1 MENHVDF
8 ELSGYHWKV
17 KSEYA
22 DDFRRRIIPLALSG
36 KDSPDLRVV
45 SRKHARDSFI
55 VSASDSCPEV
65 FVKIH
70 KNYKPRD
77 RVKALILPSRARA
90 EWRAGS
96 MMLASGLPIAE
107 PLGYGELRRGGI
119 VAGCVLMVRAL
130 GNCQK
135 LSNHLYDNYYGKPPT
150 VPAGERDEFLTA
162 LGALIRRMHN
172 AGFRHPDLHTGNI
185 MMDGGESPPRLW
197 LVDLHS
203 VAHTMLLSD
212 RARAADLAK
221 LVFSLRGFLS
231 DPQLCEI
238 LAAYRPEAGQV
249 ETSAWLGRLLDAAD
263 SLRKKRVKSR
273 TKRCLRTSGSFVVE
287 KTGDRKLYR
296 CRDFSADTVLGYVER
311 HGEIIASS
319 GPGLVKGSAK
329 SVLTRFE
336 SSAGSD
342 EYIYVKEF
350 KNTGLIRLLEIIFYT
365 HRGRRAWKAGHRLL
379 HLGIPG
385 AGLIALVESGRFGMT
400 DTSYLIM
407 KEIPDATRL
416 NVFLLQRYFRISG
429 GLTSE
434 EALEKRE
441 LIHMGARALRE
452 FHSEKIYHKDLSAK
466 NLLVRLAGDGCP
478 HFYCVD
484 TDSIQFPPRLSLRR
498 KMKNLGQL
506 NGLPACVT
514 TADRVRFYKE
524 YFELQTLT
532 PMHKFLIRIIRRISR
547 SRIIRSKH
555 VDERIRANFPLDEQ
569 AYEDITSV

>member
-8 ELSGYHWKV
+8 ELSGYRWKI

-36 KDSPDLRVV
+36 KDSPGLRVV

-55 VSASDSCPEV
+55 VSASDSCPET

-70 KNYKPRD
+70 KNYKSRD
-77 RVKALILPSRARA
+77 WLKALILPTRARA

-96 MMLASGLPIAE
+96 RMLASGLPVAE
-107 PLGYGELRRGGI
+107 PLGYGELRKGGI
-119 VAGCVLMVRAL
+119 AAGCALIVRAL
-130 GNCQK
+130 ENCKK
-135 LSNHLYDNYYGKPPT
+135 LSSHLHDNYRGGPPR

-162 LGALIRRMHN
+162 FGALIRRMHD
-172 AGFRHPDLHTGNI
+172 AGFRHPDLHADNI
-185 MMDGGESPPRLW
+185 MVDGRESPPRLW

-203 VAHTMLLSD
+203 VTHTALLSD
-212 RARAADLAK
+212 RARTADLAK
-221 LVFSLRGFLS
+221 LIFSLRGFLS
-231 DPQLCEI
+231 EPQLCEI
-238 LAAYRPEAGQV
+238 LAAYRPEAGHE
-249 ETSAWLGRLLDAAD
+249 ETAARLGRLLNAAD

-273 TKRCLRTSGSFVVE
+273 AKRCLKTSGSFVVE
-287 KTGDRKLYR
+287 KTGGRKLYR
-296 CRDFSADTVLGYVER
+296 RRDFSADAVLGYVER

-350 KNTGLIRLLEIIFYT
+350 KNTGLIRLLEMIFYT

-379 HLGIPG
+379 RLGIPG
-385 AGLIALVESGRFGMT
+385 AELIALVESGRFGMT

-407 KEIPDATRL
+407 KEIPNATRL
-416 NVFLLQRYFRISG
+416 NAFLLQRYFRISG

-441 LIHMGARALRE
+441 LIRMGARALRE

-466 NLLVRLAGDGCP
+466 NVLVSRDEDGRP
-478 HFYCVD
+478 RFYCVD

-524 YFELQTLT
+524 YFGLQTLT
-532 PMHKFLIRIIRRISR
+532 PMHKFLIRMIRRISR
-547 SRIIRSKH
+547 RRIIRSKR